1 MKTHETTAPEVHH
14 TTSSPVETHAPTTSK
29 PADAATTKHATSSSK
44 STGLPSSIVPPSST
58 LGLGGPLVVASSTTP
73 LLIDT
78 ASPTA
83 SRSEATSNSATPAA
97 SSGGMSAGGKAGLAI
112 GIICIVGVRKDA
124 QNAERLDDEKAA
136 TAFAAAG
143 APRSQ
148 TTTQPTPAPARLSL
162 RPVTQFGQF
171 FSGAAAGAA
180 TGAAA
185 GAAAAPKSQA
195 PANFPNSQ
203 ISPQDSKEN
212 PFGNHAE
219 TIDATN
225 AKGPAI
231 VQAVGPG
238 GEVLAGAAAAGAV
251 VGLARAQSKRENAKP
266 MDLTKKDP
274 FRGPPSPAMTDY
286 SVSEVA
292 SNAPQAQDKTG
303 AAIAAAGGPANSA
316 VHRVQLDFKPS
327 LEDELELQAGQLIRL
342 LHEYDDG
349 WALCI
354 RLDRSQQ
361 GVVPRTC
368 LSVRPVKPRPPQN
381 GPRGPPQPGMRGP
394 GPQAR
399 PTPPGV
405 NQGPRPMSPAQGR
418 PGPPGMKPGPRP
430 MSPAQGRPMS
440 PAMSQGPRPMSPA
453 QGRPMSP
460 AMNQGPRPMSP
471 AMKQA
476 PRPMSPAQPRPMSP
490 AQNRPMTP
498 NGEGRPASPA
508 QQQARRLT
516 PPGQSPMN
524 PSQQAPSASPPAEQ
538 RTPVGRKP
546 VPGQAM

>member
-1 MKTHETTAPEVHH
+1 MPSHQHLHRRNVARGFDPLSMADAAASAFRDTFGNHKKESTTTSAPATSPQMKTVTSIVYHTASPTFDGPIGGYSTQTKHETTAPEVHH

-112 GIICIVGVRKDA
+112 GIICIVGVVIGLVFFFVKKRKDA

-349 WALCI
+349 WVSDINVTFCFVLTATFRPSAFALTAPNKV
-354 RLDRSQQ
+354 LSLEL
-361 GVVPRTC
+361 VC
-368 LSVRPVKPRPPQN
+368 LSALSSRALHKTALVDHL
-381 GPRGPPQPGMRGP
+381 
-394 GPQAR
+394 
-399 PTPPGV
+399 
-405 NQGPRPMSPAQGR
+405 NQVCEAQV
-418 PGPPGMKPGPRP
+418 PKL
-430 MSPAQGRPMS
+430 
-440 PAMSQGPRPMSPA
+440 
-453 QGRPMSP
+453 
-460 AMNQGPRPMSP
+460 
-471 AMKQA
+471 
-476 PRPMSPAQPRPMSP
+476 
-490 AQNRPMTP
+490 
-498 NGEGRPASPA
+498 
-508 QQQARRLT
+508 ARRL
-516 PPGQSPMN
+516 Q
-524 PSQQAPSASPPAEQ
+524 
-538 RTPVGRKP
+538 V
-546 VPGQAM
+546 